1 MCFFFC
7 HSCLEQIRFIN
18 LILLTVP
25 RKRKLT
31 RINAFLE
38 NSGIPGLSNQAFIL
52 IQEQV

>member
-1 MCFFFC
+1 MFFFC
-7 HSCLEQIRFIN
+7 HVLVWRFVFIN
-18 LILLTVP
+18 LILLTIH

-52 IQEQV
+52 IQEQG